1 MNYRKKNHVFIFIE
15 IFPIV
20 IEENTRDTASIK

>member
-15 IFPIV
+15 MFPIV
-20 IEENTRDTASIK
+20 IENTRDTASIK